1 MDTPVLHQRS
11 QSASQPLPQCNGERH
26 HFELTA
32 SERVHCTTCLLSVDS
47 SAIFVHILLQK
58 CNRRRVKLTV
68 VFGTRPEAIK
78 LAPIVHRL
86 ANATWC
92 TLRVVVTGQH
102 TEMLDQVLELFGI
115 VPDSDLAIMQP
126 GQSLYD
132 VTVRCLAGL
141 EREFRTE
148 RPDMV
153 IVQGDTTTTFAA
165 ALAAFYERI
174 PIAHVEAGLRTFDKY
189 APFPEEANR
198 VLTSHLADW
207 HYAPT
212 ERARENLLRE
222 GIPPSRILVT
232 GNTAIDALRWTVAQL
247 AQLDSALRRQLLA
260 LPEDV
265 LELCERGHRRLILVT
280 GHRRENFGEGFERIC
295 TALATLARTEPDVTI
310 LYPVHLNPNV
320 RGPVLHVLGA
330 VPNVRLLEPLPYR
343 EFAYLMQHAAF
354 IITDSGGI
362 QEEAP
367 SLGKPVLVLR
377 EVTERPEAIEAG
389 TARLVG
395 TDAERIVTTAL
406 QLLHDEQFYC
416 SMAKAHN
423 PYGDGRAAERI
434 VAHLESLAQ

>member
-1 MDTPVLHQRS
+1 MK
-11 QSASQPLPQCNGERH
+11 
-26 HFELTA
+26 
-32 SERVHCTTCLLSVDS
+32 
-47 SAIFVHILLQK
+47 I
-58 CNRRRVKLTV
+58 TV

-78 LAPIVHRL
+78 LAPVVHRL
-86 ANATWC
+86 ASATWC
-92 TLRVVVTGQH
+92 SLRVVVTGQH
-102 TEMLDQVLELFGI
+102 TEMLDQVLDLFGI

-132 VTVRCLAGL
+132 VTTRSLAGL
-141 EREFRTE
+141 EREFQLH
-148 RPDMV
+148 RPDMI

-165 ALAAFYERI
+165 SLAAFYGRI

-189 APFPEEANR
+189 APYPEEVNR

-212 ERARENLLRE
+212 ERARENLCRE
-222 GIPPSRILVT
+222 GIPSSHILVT
-232 GNTAIDALRWTVAQL
+232 GNTAIDALHWIVAQL
-247 AQLDSALRRQLLA
+247 AALDSAQRRQLLA

-265 LELCERGHRRLILVT
+265 VEFCERGDRRFILVT

-295 TALATLARTEPDVTI
+295 TALATLARTAPDVTI
-310 LYPVHLNPNV
+310 FYPVHLNPNV
-320 RGPVLHVLGA
+320 REPVVHLLGA

-395 TDAERIVTTAL
+395 TDSERIVTTAL
-406 QLLHDEQFYC
+406 QLLHDEKFYC

>member
-1 MDTPVLHQRS
+1 M
-11 QSASQPLPQCNGERH
+11 
-26 HFELTA
+26 
-32 SERVHCTTCLLSVDS
+32 
-47 SAIFVHILLQK
+47 
-58 CNRRRVKLTV
+58 
-68 VFGTRPEAIK
+68 
-78 LAPIVHRL
+78 LA
-86 ANATWC
+86 
-92 TLRVVVTGQH
+92 
-102 TEMLDQVLELFGI
+102 QVLALFDI
-115 VPDSDLAIMQP
+115 VPDADLAIMRP

-132 VTVRCLAGL
+132 VTTSCITGL
-141 EREFRTE
+141 EHEFHAE
-148 RPDMV
+148 RPELV

-165 ALAAFYERI
+165 ALAAFYARI

-189 APFPEEANR
+189 APFPEEVNR

-212 ERARENLLRE
+212 ERARENLCRE
-222 GIPPSRILVT
+222 GIPSERILVT
-232 GNTAIDALRWTVAQL
+232 GNTAIDALQWTVAQL
-247 AQLDSALRRQLLA
+247 AKLDSTQRRRLLA

-265 LELCERGHRRLILVT
+265 LEWCERGHQRFILVT

-295 TALATLARTEPDVTI
+295 TALATLARSEPDITI

-320 RGPVLHVLGA
+320 RAPVMHLLGA
-330 VPNVRLLEPLPYR
+330 VANVRLLEPLPYR

-377 EVTERPEAIEAG
+377 DVTERPEAIEAG

-395 TDAERIVTTAL
+395 TDSEHIVTTAQ
-406 QLLHDEQFYC
+406 QLLHDENFYC
-416 SMAKAHN
+416 AMAKAHN

-434 VAHLESLAQ
+434 AAHLESLAQ

>member
-1 MDTPVLHQRS
+1 
-11 QSASQPLPQCNGERH
+11 
-26 HFELTA
+26 
-32 SERVHCTTCLLSVDS
+32 
-47 SAIFVHILLQK
+47 
-58 CNRRRVKLTV
+58 
-68 VFGTRPEAIK
+68 
-78 LAPIVHRL
+78 
-86 ANATWC
+86 
-92 TLRVVVTGQH
+92 
-102 TEMLDQVLELFGI
+102 MLDQVLELFGI

-165 ALAAFYERI
+165 ALAAFYQRV

-232 GNTAIDALRWTVAQL
+232 GNTAIDALHWTVAQL
-247 AQLDSALRRQLLA
+247 AQLDSAQRRQLLA
-260 LPEDV
+260 LPDDV

-310 LYPVHLNPNV
+310 IYPVHLNPNV

-406 QLLHDEQFYC
+406 QLLHDEQFYG